1 MPPSSL
7 CQAVLGL
14 PITPRLPLP
23 FFFFLGGGVRPWNPL
38 RAFMSR
44 AQQHCSGNGP
54 VSSWNHHSVF
64 FLSFLPFFTPS
75 LNLHLK
81 LLHVGRV
88 GRRFHPRVYAWAL
101 GGGSVHLRSCMP
113 QRLAS
118 EREWNASSE
127 RTERLFVCEAT
138 AVFPM
143 SIWKAT
149 KCQLFCHS
157 TCSHTL

>member
-1 MPPSSL
+1 MPLSSL

-23 FFFFLGGGVRPWNPL
+23 LFWGGGWGPRIPSGPL
-38 RAFMSR
+38 CAVLSSTVLGMGPLPVGIAIAFS
-44 AQQHCSGNGP
+44 
-54 VSSWNHHSVF
+54 F
-64 FLSFLPFFTPS
+64 FPSFLHSKVEFTLQVFKRGTCGTQIS
-75 LNLHLK
+75 SQGLC
-81 LLHVGRV
+81 
-88 GRRFHPRVYAWAL
+88 L
-101 GGGSVHLRSCMP
+101 GSGWRSVHLRSSTL

-118 EREWNASSE
+118 EHEWNASSE
-127 RTERLFVCEAT
+127 RTERLLICGAT

-149 KCQLFCHS
+149 KCQFFCHS